1 MRLAI
6 CVATMRE
13 GKLPGEIVTWKQES
27 TYWPP
32 MEVYEQHNTKEN
44 NLGVV
49 GSYQELYKQSKEE
62 VLVFAHDDVT
72 MRERGWNERVLKEFE
87 DERVAVAGFGGAEWH
102 GTDDLYKR
110 PYQLSNLRRGGYG
123 SNVDDAEQHGE
134 RFTGA
139 KDVAVLDG
147 FALIIRR
154 SFLDRIGGW
163 KILIDAGIDFIAYDY
178 VICALARRYGY
189 KIRLIGVRCHHIGGG
204 TSVKM
209 NVDRQAE
216 YDRSHRWCYE
226 NLRDVLPC
234 RIKD

>member
-6 CVATMRE
+6 CVATMRDE
-13 GKLPGEIVTWKQES
+13 VWPGQIETWISSS

-32 MEVYEQHNTKEN
+32 IEVYTQHNTKEN

-49 GSYQELYKQSKEE
+49 GSYQELYRQSKEE

-87 DERVAVAGFGGAEWH
+87 DERVAVAGFGGATWH

-147 FALIIRR
+147 FALVVRR
-154 SFLDRIGGW
+154 SFLDRIDGW
-163 KILIDAGIDFIAYDY
+163 KFSGLRGVPSIRVSGHVDIARCVNSYR
-178 VICALARRYGY
+178 VCS
-189 KIRLIGVRCHHIGGG
+189 IRHPR
-204 TSVKM
+204 
-209 NVDRQAE
+209 ND
-216 YDRSHRWCYE
+216 
-226 NLRDVLPC
+226 
-234 RIKD
+234 